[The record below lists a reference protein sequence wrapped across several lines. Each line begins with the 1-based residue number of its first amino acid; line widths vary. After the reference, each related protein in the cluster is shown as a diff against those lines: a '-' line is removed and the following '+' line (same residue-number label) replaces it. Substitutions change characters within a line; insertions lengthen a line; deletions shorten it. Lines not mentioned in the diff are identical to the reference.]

1 MQLIVATALS
11 MLGLGGGAAFL
22 RRRLS
27 RDSTEMT
34 KDRTE
39 SKFVELLLA
48 DRDAAMASSRE
59 AWKTA
64 QASAEAI
71 ARLVAENLHQTNE
84 IHRLVDE
91 FGAFKRMLIRLYPE
105 TRQFLSS
112 DYPPL
117 LPDPK
122 P

>member
-117 LPDPK
+117 SPDPK
-122 P
+122 Q